1 MLVAGLMS
9 GTSVDG
15 IDVAL
20 VEIAGEGFGQKI
32 RTKAFHSVG
41 FEPEVRK
48 AVLGICNAET
58 HTGRLSQLNFLLGEL
73 FGEAVLSACKATG
86 VNPAKIELVGSHGQ
100 TIYHQATPQKLC
112 GRKIASTLQIGEPA
126 IIAARTGAPVVA
138 DFRPAD
144 MALGGQGAPLVPYVD
159 YLLYRHA
166 KKGRVALNIGGI
178 ANVTAI
184 PPGGSPDQVMA
195 FDTGPGNMLIDAL
208 VSQFSRG
215 VQRFDT
221 DGKMAASG
229 TVNPELLNTL
239 LKDQFVRRKPPKSC
253 GREEYGVELVA
264 DLLREG
270 LAAPDLVAT
279 VTAFTGASIAD
290 GIERFVTPKMHVD
303 ELIVSGGGVHN
314 PEIMGRLGRMIP
326 DAKVMTSADL
336 GVNGDAKE
344 AIAFA
349 VLAYETWHGRPAN
362 LPSATGASGPA
373 VLGKVV
379 RPSGA

>member
-20 VEIAGEGFGQKI
+20 VEISGEGFAQKI
-32 RTKAFHSVG
+32 QTKAFHTVAY
-41 FEPEVRK
+41 EPAVRK
-48 AVLGICNAET
+48 EVLGVSNAET
-58 HTGRLSQLNFLLGEL
+58 HTARLSQLSFLLGEL
-73 FGEAVLSACKATG
+73 YGEAVLEACRAAG
-86 VNPAKIELVGSHGQ
+86 VNPSKLELIGSHGQ
-100 TIYHQATPQKLC
+100 TVYHQSTPRKLC
-112 GRKIASTLQIGEPA
+112 GRKVASTLQIGEPA
-126 IIAARTGAPVVA
+126 ILAARVGAPVVA

-166 KKGRVALNIGGI
+166 GKGRVALNIGGI
-178 ANVTAI
+178 ANLTAI
-184 PPGGSPDQVMA
+184 PPGAAPEQVMA

-215 VQRFDT
+215 VQSYDA
-221 DGKMAASG
+221 DGKMAAAG
-229 TVNPELLNTL
+229 TVNPELLSSL
-239 LKDQFVRRKPPKSC
+239 MRDSFVRSKPPKSC
-253 GREEYGVELVA
+253 GREQYGVELVSE
-264 DLLREG
+264 LLKEG

-279 VTAFTGASIAD
+279 VTAFTAASIAD
-290 GIERFVTPKMHVD
+290 GIERFVAPAMQVD
-303 ELIVSGGGVHN
+303 ELIASGGGVHN
-314 PEIMGRLGRMIP
+314 PQIMTRLGAQLP
-326 DAKVMTSADL
+326 DAKVMSSAEL
-336 GVNGDAKE
+336 GVDGDAKE

-349 VLAYETWHGRPAN
+349 VLAYESWHGRAAN

-379 RPSGA
+379 RVAG

>member
-20 VEIAGEGFGQKI
+20 VEISGEGFGQKI
-32 RTKAFHSVG
+32 RAKAFHSVP
-41 FEPEVRK
+41 FAPEVRK
-48 AVLGICNAET
+48 AVLGICNAQT
-58 HTGRLSQLNFLLGEL
+58 HTARLSQLSFLLGEL
-73 FGEAVLSACKATG
+73 FGEAVLETCRAARVSPKR
-86 VNPAKIELVGSHGQ
+86 VELVGSHGQ
-100 TIYHQATPQKLC
+100 TVYHQATPEKLF

-178 ANVTAI
+178 ANITAI
-184 PPGGSPDQVMA
+184 PSGAGPEQVIA
-195 FDTGPGNMLIDAL
+195 FDTGPGNMVIDAL

-215 VQRFDT
+215 VQRYDK

-229 TVNPELLNTL
+229 AVNPELLNTL
-239 LKDQFVRRKPPKSC
+239 LKDEFVRRRPPKSC
-253 GREEYGVELVA
+253 GREEYGVELVT

-270 LAAPDLVAT
+270 LAAPDLIAT
-279 VTAFTGASIAD
+279 VTAFTAAAIAD
-290 GIERFVTPKMHVD
+290 GVERFVSPKMHVD

-314 PEIMGRLGRMIP
+314 PEIMSRLERQIP
-326 DAKVMTSADL
+326 DAKLMTSAEL
-336 GVNGDAKE
+336 GVDGDAKE

-379 RPSGA
+379 RVS